1 MAMQKEK
8 KPGQKV
14 ISVTDERQKR
24 TRKKITNQTGSENSM
39 TSEMRNSEHSGEQ
52 PAR

>member
-8 KPGQKV
+8 KTEHKV
-14 ISVTDERQKR
+14 VSVTEERAKR
-24 TRKKITNQTGSENSM
+24 TRKRIANSTGSDSSM
-39 TSEMRNSEHSGEQ
+39 RSEMRNSEHSREQ